1 MVNERLIWFLDKK
14 KIISKQQ
21 CGYRRNR
28 GTADHLVRLETFI
41 RDAFKY
47 KEHVVAV
54 FFDLEKAYDTTWKY
68 GILKDLHTIGLRG
81 NLPKFIANF
90 MTERT
95 FQVLLGTTLSD
106 TYFQEEGVPQGA
118 ILSTTLFNLKIN
130 DIAKELKSGVECS
143 LYVDDFH
150 ICFRA
155 KRMALIERRLQSQID
170 RIDNWTLNNGFR
182 FSEDKTVA
190 MLFVP
195 PYLKPE
201 HRLPDP
207 KLYIGNH
214 LIKVVP
220 QTKFLGLIWD
230 SRLTFLPHIQYLKR
244 RCTKAM
250 NLLKMLSNRDWG
262 ADQPTLLH
270 LYRALIR
277 SKLDYGCFV
286 YGSASYTNLQQLDTI
301 QNEALRLCMG
311 AFRSSPVAS
320 LYVEANEQPLRLRR
334 TKLAMQYGL
343 KLKAN
348 PENPAHDFVYPT
360 SYRYRTCLEKRAT
373 PPFRVRFQRLLDR
386 ADIDTENIAVNEDL
400 TDYPLW
406 DATPADCLSD
416 IADYEKD
423 STNPQIYKSLYLLKR
438 CKFWEHRCIFTDGS
452 KKNEKVGYA
461 LVTPFFTFARRIPD
475 GSSIFS
481 AEAMAVLKALQYIR
495 FSKLER
501 FIIFTDS
508 LSLLQS
514 IENECVANPIVTS
527 IFKELALIQMKG
539 KNVVFCWI
547 PSHCGIHGN
556 EQADRAAKAALDQ
569 EITPIAIPFDD
580 KIPHVKTYLAHVWQ
594 TEWDQRTNNKLR
606 KVKPKIGPPFLV
618 NTCRR
623 DQTVLNRIRIGHTR
637 LTHSFLMSQ
646 GRNAPKPDCHFCAK
660 GMPLTVEHVMT
671 GCEYFSVIRSNYF
684 NVRDLKEMFDNVPV
698 KDIIGFLQ
706 ETALYQ
712 QI

>member
-1 MVNERLIWFLDKK
+1 M
-14 KIISKQQ
+14 
-21 CGYRRNR
+21 
-28 GTADHLVRLETFI
+28 H
-41 RDAFKY
+41 
-47 KEHVVAV
+47 
-54 FFDLEKAYDTTWKY
+54 
-68 GILKDLHTIGLRG
+68 
-81 NLPKFIANF
+81 
-90 MTERT
+90 
-95 FQVLLGTTLSD
+95 
-106 TYFQEEGVPQGA
+106 
-118 ILSTTLFNLKIN
+118 
-130 DIAKELKSGVECS
+130 
-143 LYVDDFH
+143 
-150 ICFRA
+150 
-155 KRMALIERRLQSQID
+155 
-170 RIDNWTLNNGFR
+170 
-182 FSEDKTVA
+182 
-190 MLFVP
+190 
-195 PYLKPE
+195 
-201 HRLPDP
+201 
-207 KLYIGNH
+207 
-214 LIKVVP
+214 
-220 QTKFLGLIWD
+220 
-230 SRLTFLPHIQYLKR
+230 
-244 RCTKAM
+244 
-250 NLLKMLSNRDWG
+250 
-262 ADQPTLLH
+262 
-270 LYRALIR
+270 
-277 SKLDYGCFV
+277 
-286 YGSASYTNLQQLDTI
+286 
-301 QNEALRLCMG
+301 G
-311 AFRSSPVAS
+311 AFQSSPVQS
-320 LYVEANEQPLRLRR
+320 LYVEANEQPLRLRQ

-416 IADYEKD
+416 IADYGKD

-646 GRNAPKPDCHFCAK
+646 GRNAPKPDCHFCDK
-660 GMPLTVEHVMT
+660 GVPLTVEHVMT